1 MSVQAAP
8 VSVRA
13 YREADDPAARRRLI
27 EQYVPLVVA
36 LARRYR
42 GRGEQLE
49 DLIQVGSIGLI
60 KAVDR
65 FQPERGVALG
75 AFAIPTIV
83 GEIKRHLRD
92 RVWPV
97 SVPRQIRESR
107 RVSEFVTERPLLGDE
122 NEAHDALA
130 ASERAHELC
139 EDRAFLALAF
149 RALDEREL
157 LVLHLRFFEGLTQT
171 EIGRAVGMSQI
182 QVSRLLRRALEKMRG
197 ELGGTDGTNGVS
209 R

>member
-1 MSVQAAP
+1 MSVEAAP

-13 YREADDPAARRRLI
+13 YPRAGDPAARRRLI
-27 EQYVPLVVA
+27 EQYMPLVVA

-65 FQPERGVALG
+65 FQPERGVELG

-97 SVPRQIRESR
+97 SVPREIRESR
-107 RVSEFVTERPLLGDE
+107 RVSEFMAEGPSFGDPSE
-122 NEAHDALA
+122 PAGALSQ
-130 ASERAHELC
+130 SERAHELC
-139 EDRAFLALAF
+139 EDRALLAPGF
-149 RALDEREL
+149 RVLDERERR
-157 LVLHLRFFEGLTQT
+157 VLHLRFFEGLTQS

-182 QVSRLLRRALEKMRG
+182 QVSRLLKRALEKMRG
-197 ELGGTDGTNGVS
+197 ELGGTGGTNGAS